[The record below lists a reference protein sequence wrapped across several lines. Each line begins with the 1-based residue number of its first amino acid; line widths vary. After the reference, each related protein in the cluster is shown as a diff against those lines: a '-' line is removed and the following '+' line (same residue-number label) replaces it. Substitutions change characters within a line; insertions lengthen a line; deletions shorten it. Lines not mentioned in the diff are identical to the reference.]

1 METKAGKI
9 FLEIIGFLGSL
20 LISLFTGMFAMM
32 TLIFLF
38 FSIVDRD
45 LASVVIC
52 ILAAVL
58 TYVSYNVRRT
68 ML

>member
-1 METKAGKI
+1 METKAGKV
-9 FLEIIGFLGSL
+9 FLKTIGFLGSL
-20 LISLFTGMFAMM
+20 LITLFTGVFAMM

-45 LASVVIC
+45 LASVVVC

-58 TYVSYNVRRT
+58 TYVSHNVRRT

>member
-1 METKAGKI
+1 
-9 FLEIIGFLGSL
+9 
-20 LISLFTGMFAMM
+20 MFAMM

-45 LASVVIC
+45 LASVVVC

-58 TYVSYNVRRT
+58 TYVSHNVRRT